1 MVVDVGYILDK
12 DVIFL
17 EFVNEKVKFYVN
29 IVVVW
34 KED

>member
-34 KED
+34 EED